1 MSDPRSVAA
10 TVRRLISVCV
20 LVLGP
25 AAVSAQQSD
34 TAHATA
40 PIQDNSFLVEE
51 AYNQGSGVVQH
62 ISTYAR
68 LIGSNRWSYAFT
80 QEWPLGGVRHQLS
93 FTLPVTAVD
102 DIRGG
107 GAGVGDIAVNYRY
120 QLIGDAETTVAFA
133 PRITTLLSSGSAAR
147 GLGAGGHG
155 LQVNLPLS
163 IVLPGSL
170 VVHSNAG
177 ATYTRRAH
185 DSVGQEAAA
194 TGYNLGQ
201 SVIWLLHPRLNFM
214 LEAAWTQTEDVV
226 GPRQTE
232 RRTALLLSPGLR
244 GAISFASGLQIVP
257 GIAIPFGVGP
267 SRGERNV
274 FVYLSFEHPFAK
286 PAP

>member
-1 MSDPRSVAA
+1 MSDQRSFGA
-10 TVRRLISVCV
+10 TAKW
-20 LVLGP
+20 LVKACFLLLAP
-25 AAVSAQQSD
+25 AAASAQQSD

-232 RRTALLLSPGLR
+232 RRTALLLSPGIR
-244 GAISFASGLQIVP
+244 GAINFASGLQIVP
-257 GIAIPFGVGP
+257 GIAFPLDLRP

>member
-1 MSDPRSVAA
+1 MSDCRPFAA
-10 TVRRLISVCV
+10 TVRRRISACA
-20 LVLGP
+20 LLLGP
-25 AAVSAQQSD
+25 AAASAQKPD
-34 TAHATA
+34 TTQAAA

-68 LIGSNRWSYAFT
+68 VVGSNRWSYAFT

-93 FTLPVTAVD
+93 FTLPFAGVD
-102 DIRGG
+102 DILGG
-107 GAGVGDIAVNYRY
+107 GAGVGDVAVNYRY

-147 GLGAGGHG
+147 GLGAGGQG

-185 DSVGQEAAA
+185 DSMGQEAAV

-201 SVIWLLHPRLNFM
+201 GVIWLLHPRLNFM
-214 LEAAWTQTEDVV
+214 LEAAWTQTEEVV
-226 GPRQTE
+226 GPCQTE
-232 RRTALLLSPGLR
+232 RRTALLFSPGLR
-244 GAISFASGLQIVP
+244 GAINFASGLQIVP
-257 GIAIPFGVGP
+257 GIAFPFGVGP
-267 SRGERNV
+267 SKGERNV
-274 FVYLSFEHPFAK
+274 FMYLSFEHPFAR